1 MLPTDSSS
9 DSLREELA
17 AIQHSIWAHWMNYMF
32 SVSRKNR
39 NGSVTI
45 PADKV
50 RRWVEQ
56 MEKPYGELTESEK
69 VSDREQA
76 DKIFAVLGSERAA

>member
-1 MLPTDSSS
+1 MQTTDPN
-9 DSLREELA
+9 SLREQLA
-17 AIQHSIWAHWMNYMF
+17 AVQHSIWAHWMDYLF

-50 RRWVEQ
+50 KRWMEQ
-56 MEKPYGELTESEK
+56 MRKPYSDLDESEK

-76 DKIFAVLGSERAA
+76 DKVLVVLRGERNA